1 VREKRIDLK
10 YLKYIVI
17 STIMLLVLSACT
29 KVSDEDLTK
38 AREAVKN
45 GALIVDVRTPKE
57 YREKHIPN
65 AINIP
70 IGNILKGQINLP
82 KDKEI
87 VLYCRT
93 GSRSGVVAKVLKE
106 KGWSVYDVAN
116 QSEWER
122 EIKKK

>member
-1 VREKRIDLK
+1 
-10 YLKYIVI
+10 
-17 STIMLLVLSACT
+17 MLLVLSACT